1 MNLEGTQF
9 NLGQGNQ
16 LLLDLASLPLNDD
29 DLRAEW
35 HKTHEGP

>member
-16 LLLDLASLPLNDD
+16 LLLTSVSLPLNDD
-29 DLRAEW
+29 DL
-35 HKTHEGP
+35 EG